1 MIAASGGRSGPGNG
15 AAVLRCCAFQVA
27 DRWFAIETARISEV
41 LRGQRTT
48 PVPLAHPA
56 VRGLLNLRG
65 RIVPVIDM
73 RIRLGLAAAT
83 AAADVAGR
91 TIIVIEVDDE
101 AFSLLVDRLA
111 DVVEIPVRSIE
122 PPTTADRPGQDA
134 IDGVWAAR
142 FGLMHLL
149 DTGRLVAGIA
159 AATAERK
166 AR

>member
-1 MIAASGGRSGPGNG
+1 M
-15 AAVLRCCAFQVA
+15 RCCLFQVA
-27 DRWFAIETARISEV
+27 DGWFAIDAGHITEV

-73 RIRLGLAAAT
+73 RSRLGLAT
-83 AAADVAGR
+83 AAGAADGVGR
-91 TIIVIEVDDE
+91 TNIVIEVEDE

-111 DVVEIPVRSIE
+111 DVVEIPLRSIE

-134 IDGVWAAR
+134 IDGVWPTR
-142 FGLMHLL
+142 FGLVHLL

-159 AATAERK
+159 AAAAERK
-166 AR
+166 GR

>member
-1 MIAASGGRSGPGNG
+1 MIAAADGRAGPGG
-15 AAVLRCCAFQVA
+15 EPVMRFCAFQVA
-27 DRWFAIETARISEV
+27 EHWFAIDASRITEV
-41 LRGQRTT
+41 LREQRTT

-73 RIRLGLAAAT
+73 RTRLGLAMAT
-83 AAADVAGR
+83 DTADGAGR
-91 TIIVIEVDDE
+91 TNIVIEVEDE

-111 DVVEIPVRSIE
+111 DVVEFPLRSIE

-134 IDGVWAAR
+134 IDGVWPTR